1 MNTEWHEKYY
11 KCYCRPCRER
21 RGDYMT
27 LDLNDILKVRK
38 MPYEEERYLNM
49 TIKILKEQ
57 VKVFTSRLEPHDTG
71 HLRTTISTLTHRIT
85 ELQNEKETGRQTREE
100 GMEKT

>member
-1 MNTEWHEKYY
+1 
-11 KCYCRPCRER
+11 
-21 RGDYMT
+21 MT

-49 TIKILKEQ
+49 TIKVLKEQ
-57 VKVFTSRLEPHDTG
+57 VEVFTSRLEPHDTG
-71 HLRTTISTLTHRIT
+71 HLHTTISTLTHRIT

>member
-1 MNTEWHEKYY
+1 
-11 KCYCRPCRER
+11 
-21 RGDYMT
+21 MT

-49 TIKILKEQ
+49 TIKVLKEQ

-71 HLRTTISTLTHRIT
+71 HLHTTISTLTHRIT
-85 ELQNEKETGRQTREE
+85 ELQHE
-100 GMEKT
+100 EKTSGKTRSSGMA

>member
-1 MNTEWHEKYY
+1 
-11 KCYCRPCRER
+11 
-21 RGDYMT
+21 MT

-49 TIKILKEQ
+49 TIKVLKEQ
-57 VKVFTSRLEPHDTG
+57 VEVFTSRIEPHDTG
-71 HLRTTISTLTHRIT
+71 HLHTTISTLTHRIT